1 MISNRTLKIE
11 EYCFESI
18 NKIKKEKL
26 IKGEEILDL
35 GIGDPDLPVHEN
47 IINKLINALKFQG
60 FNKYPP
66 YEGIKELKKE
76 IIKYYNEVFNV
87 NLQMDEVLVLI
98 GSKEGIGHLLPVVC
112 DYGDELIITE
122 PKYPPYERC
131 SKLWNIK
138 CNKIR
143 LLEKNNYLLNLNSI
157 SKEVKD
163 KSKLMIL
170 NYPNNPTGAV
180 ANEYFYKEV
189 IKYCKKN
196 NILLCNDGAYNEI
209 VDINTIP
216 QSILSYDNSKTC
228 IEIGTFSKTFN
239 MTGFRIGYIVG
250 NRKIINGLLKVKSS
264 FDSGQFVPIQYAAI
278 EALKLPKSYIE
289 KNRLIYYNRKVAVK
303 EILSKKGIHY
313 FNSKGTFY
321 IWCSTPEGYTDKQ
334 ICEEFI
340 NENGIIV
347 TPGSAFG
354 EKYNHFFRIALA
366 CKKELIVGAMERI
379 QEYK

>member
-1 MISNRTLKIE
+1 MISNRILKIE

-18 NKIKKEKL
+18 NKIKREKL
-26 IKGEEILDL
+26 RKGEDIVDL
-35 GIGDPDLPVHEN
+35 GVGDPDLPVHEA
-47 IINKLINALKFQG
+47 IINELINSLKVQE

-76 IIKYYNEVFNV
+76 IINYYNEVFDV
-87 NLQMDEVLVLI
+87 KLQMDEVLILI

-138 CNKIR
+138 CNKIG
-143 LLEKNNYLLNLNSI
+143 LLEKNNYLLDLNSI
-157 SKEVKD
+157 SKEEKD

-180 ANEYFYKEV
+180 ANQYFYKEV

-209 VDINTIP
+209 VDVNTNP
-216 QSILSYDNSKTC
+216 HSILSYDDSKYC
-228 IEIGTFSKTFN
+228 IEFGTFSKTFS

-250 NRKIINGLLKVKSS
+250 NKKIINGLLKVKSS
-264 FDSGQFVPIQYAAI
+264 FDSGQFTPIQYAAV

-289 KNRLIYYNRKVAVK
+289 KNRSIYYNRKVAVK

-321 IWCSTPEGYTDKQ
+321 IWCSTPKGYTDKQ
-334 ICEEFI
+334 LCKEFI
-340 NENGIIV
+340 EQNGIIV
-347 TPGSAFG
+347 TPGSSFG
-354 EKYNHFFRIALA
+354 EKYNQFFRISLTSNI
-366 CKKELIVGAMERI
+366 KLIVDAMERI
-379 QEYK
+379 REYK